1 MTYRKIKAGMSAT
14 LSSRLSDVLN
24 VLLLKNK
31 MSQPLNVFKVIS
43 VHSDCPGSL
52 FFGKRGGYFRI
63 QI

>member
-1 MTYRKIKAGMSAT
+1 MSAT

-43 VHSDCPGSL
+43 VYSDCHGAL